1 LNSIAGEARS
11 IYAAQKYVL
20 VDKTDFAHVRVYASK
35 GVLARGSEGTM
46 DPKIAQEILDDLIP
60 SLEALEA
67 KSTAVLEFL
76 KQEGI
81 ASDEKLA
88 PYLEQAAD
96 ASNVRWLG
104 VRVRIERLLTAAE
117 KDSAKKRTAEEEKK
131 SPPTQTKAAEAS
143 QSQPEADNK
152 SKSAGTEKPN
162 ENTEKDKNAE
172 TTGKNRKSKS
182 KVETTDSTRRDK
194 KGDRIETS
202 ADNSKSAVTTA
213 EQKVA

>member
-11 IYAAQKYVL
+11 IYAAQKYV
-20 VDKTDFAHVRVYASK
+20 VVEKTDFAHLRVSASK

-46 DPKIAQEILDDLIP
+46 DPKIAREILDDLIP

-76 KQEGI
+76 KHEGI

-88 PYLEQAAD
+88 PYLEQAAG

-117 KDSAKKRTAEEEKK
+117 KDSAKKRTAEEEKT
-131 SPPTQTKAAEAS
+131 SPPAQTKAAERS
-143 QSQPEADNK
+143 QSQPEADDNLNQA
-152 SKSAGTEKPN
+152 SPENPN
-162 ENTEKDKNAE
+162 EKTGKDKNAE
-172 TTGKNRKSKS
+172 TESKNSESKS
-182 KVETTDSTRRDK
+182 NVEANHSTRRDENL
-194 KGDRIETS
+194 DRIETS